1 MGGAHCSFQIQ
12 KIYGETKADD
22 AETYNAWT
30 TGETCVSPATVHEQL
45 TNRKTIEVVLFA
57 RLPYA
62 GPPMPDTTDEWRG
75 EALLPRTNGYWL
87 VKLRAANSRKKRDLM
102 SCALTPKNAPNHRLM
117 EHVAL
122 RTSSKSS
129 ATDDGAV
136 VQADA
141 ENTEN

>member
-1 MGGAHCSFQIQ
+1 MSRKFSER
-12 KIYGETKADD
+12 KTNEDD
-22 AETYNAWT
+22 VRAYQMRT
-30 TGETCVSPATVHEQL
+30 TRETCVSRATVVEQL
-45 TNRKTIEVVLFA
+45 TNRKTIEVVLFV

-62 GPPMPDTTDEWRG
+62 GPPMPDTTDEWRD

-129 ATDDGAV
+129 TTDDSGAV
-136 VQADA
+136 AQADA
-141 ENTEN
+141 ENIEN